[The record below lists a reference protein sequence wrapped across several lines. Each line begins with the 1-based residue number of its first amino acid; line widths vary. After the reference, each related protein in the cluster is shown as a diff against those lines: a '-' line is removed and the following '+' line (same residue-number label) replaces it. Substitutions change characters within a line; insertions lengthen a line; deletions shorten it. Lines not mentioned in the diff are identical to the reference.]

1 VSAVPSQIPVRVPA
15 RPGAV
20 RRNLL
25 FDLSSAIG
33 VGATM
38 AIVGTL
44 LPASAR
50 QQGLDAL
57 GLAVLAALPFTA
69 NLLTLFAGRIGPRTP
84 TQLALLRSAG
94 AASLVL
100 VFVAPHPIVI
110 GIVTFAFWTSFVLG
124 APLHQR
130 LWSDM
135 YPATERGRLIG
146 LVGSGRFAAGTL
158 ALLAATL
165 LLDGSS
171 HGAILVLVAAIGA
184 VSALATS
191 RLKLDSSEPIAGFAV
206 RDSLRTIAGHRV
218 LRRLTIAQLVFGAG
232 LVASPPLIAM
242 VYIDR
247 LGLGLDQVALAGLA
261 LFGTRTIAVA
271 LWGRATLRIGGLR
284 TAAMGSLVAVVSM
297 LLFALAPDLAVVIL
311 ASALLGAGAA
321 AIDVAWPVV
330 IADHA
335 EPDAQAQAAAGLMA
349 IMGARG
355 LVVPFLVLVPI
366 GLGWL
371 DVAGGLVLCGL
382 VTLAGA
388 VLYMWAADL
397 LESPRQAGI
406 RARALVVTAFRL

>member
-1 VSAVPSQIPVRVPA
+1 MSAVPFHLPVRMRT
-15 RPGAV
+15 RPGTV
-20 RRNLL
+20 QRNLL

-33 VGATM
+33 IGATM

-50 QQGLDAL
+50 QQGLDAF
-57 GLAVLAALPFTA
+57 GLAVLAALPFVA
-69 NLLTLFAGRIGPRTP
+69 NLLALFAGRIGPRTP
-84 TQLALLRSAG
+84 MQLALLRSAG
-94 AASLVL
+94 AASLILVL
-100 VFVAPHPIVI
+100 LLPHPIVI
-110 GIVTFAFWTSFVLG
+110 GIVTFTFWTSFVLG

-130 LWSDM
+130 LWSEM

-146 LVGSGRFAAGTL
+146 IVGSGRFAAGTL

-171 HGAILVLVAAIGA
+171 EGAILVLVAAIGA

-191 RLKLDSSEPIAGFAV
+191 RLKLESTKPVAGFAV

-218 LRRLTIAQLVFGAG
+218 LRRLTLAQLVFGAG
-232 LVASPPLIAM
+232 LVASPPLIAL

-271 LWGRATLRIGGLR
+271 LWGRATVRLGGLR
-284 TAAMGSLVAVVSM
+284 TAAIGSLVAVSSM
-297 LLFALAPDLAVVIL
+297 LLFALAPDLGTVLI

-321 AIDVAWPVV
+321 ALDVAWPVV
-330 IADHA
+330 IAEYA
-335 EPDAQAQAAAGLMA
+335 KPEEQAQAAAGLMA

-397 LESPRQAGI
+397 LETPRQAGM
-406 RARALVVTAFRL
+406 RARAFVVTAFGL